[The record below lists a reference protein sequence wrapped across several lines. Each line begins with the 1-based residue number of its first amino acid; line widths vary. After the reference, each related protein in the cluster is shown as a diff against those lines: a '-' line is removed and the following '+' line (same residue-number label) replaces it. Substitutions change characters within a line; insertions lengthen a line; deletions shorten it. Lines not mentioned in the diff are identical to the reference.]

1 MAKVKQAIQDVEE
14 EVMEIVMSRSSLE
27 RGHETISLPEV
38 QTILFKKYFHKDNS
52 GYFLDEN
59 VVKKAYKG
67 DLRIDS
73 WLIKIF
79 LTNGEEKT
87 IVDLPEEISQSIDE
101 YLTEIEEDLI

>member
-1 MAKVKQAIQDVEE
+1 MMSVDKQ
-14 EVMEIVMSRSSLE
+14 
-27 RGHETISLPEV
+27 
-38 QTILFKKYFHKDNS
+38 
-52 GYFLDEN
+52 
-59 VVKKAYKG
+59 G

-101 YLTEIEEDLI
+101 YLTEIEEDLR